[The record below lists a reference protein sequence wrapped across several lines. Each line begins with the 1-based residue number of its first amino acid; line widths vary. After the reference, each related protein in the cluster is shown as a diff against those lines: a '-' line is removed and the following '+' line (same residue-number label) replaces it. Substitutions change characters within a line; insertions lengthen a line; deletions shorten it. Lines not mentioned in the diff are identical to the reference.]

1 MVVEVPQNRRVVLHM
16 KRLMI
21 LGTTH
26 SQVPLIQAAKDLGYR
41 TIATGIKGNYPG
53 IAIADD
59 VCYMDVKDK
68 EGVLE
73 AAQKYKIDGITSCCM
88 DIGLKSVGYVCNKMG
103 LYGLSESVANVSTNK
118 YHMKCALVR
127 YGVNTARFYK
137 VTNLDQLED
146 ISKKLNF
153 PLVVKAVDLASCKGI
168 YVVRTINDL
177 YIAYKGA
184 MEITQKNYCIVEEF
198 IEGEELGAEAFVYN
212 NEVLFVVPN
221 GKSVYMHNA
230 PAPIGHY
237 VPLNIKSE
245 SIEQIKIQVE
255 LAIKAIGLNNCAVN
269 VDIILKEDKPYIIE
283 LTGRAGGTLLP
294 ELVSTYYSIDYYKMI
309 AMTAVGEDPNKEF
322 AKRKGDCTAFASKYI
337 IPNSEGIIEDI
348 INHNNNC
355 EDDGN
360 VSTEYYYNIESEF
373 KRKEGDTVTPVGSVI
388 VRGGTVEQCLSKV
401 EEVISR
407 IEIIIR

>member
-1 MVVEVPQNRRVVLHM
+1 M

-26 SQVPLIQAAKDLGYR
+26 SQVPLMQAAKDLGYR
-41 TIATGIKGNYPG
+41 TIAVGTKGDYPG

-59 VCYMDVKDK
+59 VCYIDVKDK

-88 DIGLKSVGYVCNKMG
+88 DIGLRSVGYVCDKMG

-118 YHMKCALVR
+118 YHMKRALEKH
-127 YGVNTARFYK
+127 GVNTARFCK
-137 VTNLDQLED
+137 VTSPDQLEE

-168 YVVRTINDL
+168 YIVRTINDL
-177 YIAYKGA
+177 YIAYKSA
-184 MEITQKNYCIVEEF
+184 MEITKENYCIVEEF

-221 GKSVYMHNA
+221 GKYVYMHNA

-237 VPLNIKSE
+237 VPLNLKSE
-245 SIEQIKIQVE
+245 TVERIKMQVE

-269 VDIILKEDKPYIIE
+269 VDMILKEDKPYIIE

-294 ELVSTYYSIDYYKMI
+294 ELVSTYYSINYYKMI
-309 AMTAVGEDPNKEF
+309 ALMAAGEDPNKEF
-322 AKRKGDCTAFASKYI
+322 AKRKGDYTAFASKYI
-337 IPNSEGIIEDI
+337 VPNNEGIIENI
-348 INHNNNC
+348 INHSNDYEND
-355 EDDGN
+355 EN
-360 VSTEYYYNIESEF
+360 VSIEYYYSIGSEF
-373 KRKEGDTVTPVGSVI
+373 KRKKGDTVTPVGSVI
-388 VRGGTVEQCLSKV
+388 VKGGAVEQCLSKV

-407 IEIIIR
+407 IEVIIR